1 MKHLKQAEQTLSDTA
16 FYRYIA
22 GSIIAMS
29 SAFKTAL
36 FFALKHSTEIL
47 MVIAFISILIVTQL
61 FEANVI
67 SFAVCIFFIAILL
80 AWALTLIKIKILE
93 SQRGDK

>member
-1 MKHLKQAEQTLSDTA
+1 MKHLKQAEKKCSDTA
-16 FYRYIA
+16 VYRYIVGFILA
-22 GSIIAMS
+22 STDIIKKIFILAV
-29 SAFKTAL
+29 KY
-36 FFALKHSTEIL
+36 STEIL